1 MLSRFFINRPVLAS
15 VISVLI
21 MLAGAVAIISLP
33 VSQFPEIAP
42 PTVQVTAS
50 YPGADPQVVADTVAA
65 PIEQQVNGVD
75 NMIYM
80 QSTSA
85 RDGSYTLR
93 VTFELGTDIDMATV
107 LVQNRVNWAM
117 ASLPQDVQQ
126 LGVTVKKASTAFVTV
141 FCLYSPDDRW
151 DDLFLVNYVTTSIKD
166 RIARL
171 KGVGDVTVIP
181 AKDYSMRI
189 WLNPDRLQYYNLTSN
204 DLVNAVRSQ
213 NVQVAAGR
221 LGQEPVP
228 EGQTLDLTVNTL
240 GRLTEPAQ
248 FSDIVVKVRRD
259 DGTSDAEKGK
269 STAQP
274 TMDAGIVRIKDVGRV
289 ELGAQNYDTRSYLN
303 GRPAVTVIVY
313 QTPGSNALDVA
324 TKVYGTLEDLKK
336 SFPQGVDYKIVYQAS
351 DFVKASIH
359 EVVLTLIIAFILVF
373 IVVFIFLQD
382 WRATLVPATTVPVS
396 IVGAFALMYLMGFS
410 INMLTLFGL
419 VLAIG
424 IVVDDAIVVVENV
437 DRNMRQHGLGAKDAS
452 IRAMNEITG
461 AIIGITL
468 VLMAVFIPAAF
479 LGGIAG
485 QMYRQFSLTIAGTT
499 LLSAVNAMTLKPVQ
513 CSLWLRPRDET
524 RKNVFFRR
532 FDTVFDMITRGYTR
546 VVEYL
551 VRHVPL
557 MLLIWAVAMAATYY
571 GFSKLPS
578 GFLPDED
585 DGLIMINAQLPDGA
599 SLQRTD
605 ATMKQVMGILKST
618 EGVADFS
625 VMPGNSIIDGAGP
638 TMGSGFAALE
648 PWDERLK
655 KGRNKSVILAELT
668 EKFSKIQDGVVF
680 PFSLPPIVG
689 LGKSA
694 GSEMWIEDRSGL
706 GLAKLDQA
714 VGEMVRHAGA
724 EPEFRAFNSTFRA
737 SAPTVFA
744 DVDRVKAMSLG
755 VPLQSVFDTL
765 QAYLGSAYVNDF
777 NEFGRTWHV
786 TVQADGRFRTD
797 PEDIKKL
804 QVRNNRGE
812 MVPIGTLAQVDLS
825 TAPLRIDR
833 YNMYPAIRVVGEG
846 APGVSSGQVMTAMEN
861 LAEENLPPG
870 TGYEWTGVAFQ
881 QKKIGGQV
889 FLVFAMAVLVVV
901 MILAAQYETWIDPI
915 AVVMVVPLAVL
926 GAVIGLTIRGLDNS
940 LYTQVGLVLL
950 VGLSAKNAIL
960 VVEFAR
966 DKQAEGKSALEAA
979 VEGAKL
985 RFRAIIMTSF
995 AFIIGV
1001 SPLVIATGAGAAGRQ
1016 AVGTAVCFGML
1027 GVTML
1032 GVFFTPP
1039 MYVLMQKFKKGKV
1052 ANAGS
1057 HTEHLTKG

>member
-15 VISVLI
+15 VISILI

-33 VSQFPEIAP
+33 ISQFPQIAP

-65 PIEQQVNGVD
+65 PIEQQVNGVE

-93 VTFELGTDIDMATV
+93 VTFELGTNIDMATV

-126 LGVTVKKASTAFVTV
+126 QGITVKKASTSFVTV
-141 FCLYSPDDRW
+141 LCLYSPDGSY
-151 DDLFLVNYVTTSIKD
+151 DDLFLTNYVTTTIKD
-166 RIARL
+166 QLARL
-171 KGVGDVTVIP
+171 KGVGDVVMFPT
-181 AKDYSMRI
+181 KDYSMRI
-189 WLNPDRLQYYNLTSN
+189 WLDPNRLQYYSLTTN
-204 DLVNAVRSQ
+204 DLVDAVKNQ

-221 LGQEPVP
+221 LGQEPAP
-228 EGQTLDLTVNTL
+228 KGQTLDLPVNTL
-240 GRLTEPAQ
+240 GRLTQAGQ
-248 FSDIVVKVRRD
+248 FSDIIVKVGRD
-259 DGTSDAEKGK
+259 GGTSDTGQAKTITK
-269 STAQP
+269 P
-274 TMDAGIVRIKDVGRV
+274 TTDGGIVRVKDLGRV
-289 ELGAQNYDTRSYLN
+289 ELGAKSYDTRSYYN

-324 TKVYGTLEDLKK
+324 NEVYRTMEDLKK
-336 SFPQGVDYKIVYQAS
+336 SFPQGVDYKTVYQSS
-351 DFVKASIH
+351 DFVRASIH

-373 IVVFIFLQD
+373 IVVFVFLQD

-396 IVGAFALMYLMGFS
+396 IVGAFALLYLMGFS

-452 IRAMNEITG
+452 IRAMDEITG

-479 LGGIAG
+479 LGGISG
-485 QMYRQFSLTIAGTT
+485 QLYRQFSLTIAGTT
-499 LLSAVNAMTLKPVQ
+499 LLSALNAMTLKPVQ
-513 CSLWLRPRDET
+513 CSLWLRPRGEE
-524 RKNVFFRR
+524 RKNVFFQQ
-532 FDTVFDMITRGYTR
+532 FDKVFDFITRVYTSI
-546 VVEYL
+546 VDYL

-557 MLLIWAVAMAATYY
+557 MVVIWAVAMGMTYY
-571 GFSKLPS
+571 AFTKVPT

-605 ATMKQVMGILKST
+605 AAMKQVMDILKST
-618 EGVADFS
+618 DGIADFAII
-625 VMPGNSIIDGAGP
+625 PGNSILDGAGP
-638 TMGSGFAALE
+638 TMGSGFAALQ

-655 KGRNKSVILAELT
+655 KGRSKSVILAELA
-668 EKFSKIQDGVVF
+668 ERFSHIQDGVVF
-680 PFSLPPIVG
+680 PFSLPPIIG
-689 LGKSA
+689 LGQSA
-694 GSEMWIEDRSGL
+694 GSEMWLEDRSGL
-706 GLAKLDQA
+706 GLTGLNQA
-714 VGEMVRHAGA
+714 AVEMVKHAGA
-724 EPEFRAFNSTFRA
+724 EKEFRSFNSTFRA
-737 SAPTVFA
+737 NAPTVFA
-744 DVDRVKAMSLG
+744 DVDRVKAMSLK

-765 QAYLGSAYVNDF
+765 QSYLGSTYVNDF

-786 TVQADGRFRTD
+786 TVQAEGRFRTGT
-797 PEDIKKL
+797 EDIKRL
-804 QVRNNRGE
+804 QVRNEKGE
-812 MVPIGTLAQVDLS
+812 MVPLGTLAQVNLS

-833 YNMYPAIRVVGEG
+833 YNMFPAIRVIGEG
-846 APGVSSGQVMTAMEN
+846 ALGVSSGQVMSAMEN
-861 LAEENLPPG
+861 LAEEYLPPG
-870 TGYEWTGVAFQ
+870 AGYQWTGVAFQ
-881 QKKIGGQV
+881 QRQIGGQV
-889 FLVFAMAVLVVV
+889 YLVFAMAVLVVV
-901 MILAAQYETWIDPI
+901 MILAAQYENWIDPI
-915 AVVMVVPLAVL
+915 AVVTVVPLAAL

-966 DKQAEGKSALEAA
+966 EKQAQGKSALEAA
-979 VEGAKL
+979 VEAAKL

-1001 SPLVIATGAGAAGRQ
+1001 SPLVVATGAGAAGRQ

-1032 GVFFTPP
+1032 GVFFTPA
-1039 MYVLMQKFKKGKV
+1039 MYVLMQRFKKG
-1052 ANAGS
+1052 NAEHGAS
-1057 HTEHLTKG
+1057 HPNNHTEG